1 MPAKKNLEVIMGNG
15 NSSHLTKE
23 EIEKRQNEEIKIET
37 KEVISPSYLP
47 KGLKTEFD
55 RIAGR
60 LLEIGI
66 ISDLDSMSL
75 ARFIVAEYQYEEITK
90 KMLSITTPNKIYKNL
105 SDLQDKFFKQARA
118 SANDLGLTITSR
130 CKLVLPKNDD
140 KREEEDP
147 FDFLF
152 GK

>member
-37 KEVISPSYLP
+37 KEVIAPVYLP
-47 KGLKTEFD
+47 DDLKAEFD

-90 KMLSITTPNKIYKNL
+90 KMLTITTPNKIYKNL

-130 CKLVLPKNDD
+130 CKLVLPKND
-140 KREEEDP
+140 KEGEEEDP

>member
-47 KGLKTEFD
+47 DYLKAEFD

-90 KMLSITTPNKIYKNL
+90 KMLTITTPNKIYKNL

-130 CKLVLPKNDD
+130 CKLVLPKND
-140 KREEEDP
+140 KEEGEEDP